1 MKEIKKIRGR
11 GFTMIEL
18 IIVIAILGILSAFA
32 LPRFADFTTEAK
44 ASAREGVASSLNSAI
59 AIAHAKW
66 IANGSPTTSPI
77 TVILD
82 GGTAITLNSSGY
94 PDVSATGAY
103 NSAPTCQALVNN
115 LVSGS
120 GSSLTVGYAGTNC
133 TVDGAKTWGTPI
145 SLTAQAAN

>member
-44 ASAREGVASSLNSAI
+44 ASARDGVAASLNSGI
-59 AIAHAKW
+59 AIAHARW
-66 IANGSPTTSPI
+66 IANGSTGTVTLEGGAPI
-77 TVILD
+77 TMNTD
-82 GGTAITLNSSGY
+82 GY

-103 NSAPTCQALVNN
+103 NSALLCKDLVNS

-120 GSSLTVGYAGTNC
+120 GSSLTVGQSGANC

-145 SLTAQAAN
+145 TLSAQSAN